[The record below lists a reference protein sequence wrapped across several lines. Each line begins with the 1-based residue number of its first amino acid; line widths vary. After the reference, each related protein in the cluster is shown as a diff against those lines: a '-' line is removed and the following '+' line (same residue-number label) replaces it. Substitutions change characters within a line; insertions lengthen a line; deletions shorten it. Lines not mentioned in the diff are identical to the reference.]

1 MGQIS
6 SQLSRLD
13 DALNFY
19 TKAVEI
25 HRKRAA
31 LNASD
36 VQIQIDLAFGHYRV
50 GDVEQSMNDIGGAIK
65 SYEKALSLLQSLET
79 STRLSP
85 EDAKSVKDM
94 KDAVSQLRKLLH
106 QSGVEGEIVAP

>member
-65 SYEKALSLLQSLET
+65 SYDKALSLLQSLET
-79 STRLSP
+79 SKRLSP
-85 EDAKSVKDM
+85 EDAKIVKDISNSRSSIFRL
-94 KDAVSQLRKLLH
+94 KCRLS
-106 QSGVEGEIVAP
+106 